1 MFLGID
7 TDTGHIYEGA
17 GAPQFAVFPR
27 PAISLAK
34 LIDAPED
41 WNSLPMEISH
51 TPFPWV
57 FREDSFDP
65 VTRMRRGRL
74 YETYNNTQPQECPVS
89 AHLFDHDGVRE
100 VAASR
105 QLRKRL
111 YTYWPCQTL
120 TARPDRGNGV
130 MLALGTGRAATGWR
144 VIQVETLIDRCVMV
158 TLKAVSAFGILPEI
172 NTSKIEPGHQKSVA
186 QAIDRVLDSA
196 FRETPISVIDH
207 CRNAAQVILSRW
219 MAQET
224 GKAEVLGKDLDQ
236 VCKAVQNMDPPRSA
250 ARDAANI
257 VRLLHSRGKA
267 NKQES
272 EGLRLSVEED
282 AEMSIQALAFILRE
296 IDWAVA

>member
-7 TDTGHIYEGA
+7 TNTGHIYEGA

-34 LIDAPED
+34 LIDVPED
-41 WNSLPMEISH
+41 WASLPSDISH

-65 VTRMRRGRL
+65 VTRIRRGRI
-74 YETYNNTQPQECPVS
+74 YQAYNNTQPHHWPVS
-89 AHLFDHDGVRE
+89 ANLFDHEGARE
-100 VAASR
+100 AAASH
-105 QLRKRL
+105 QLRKFL

-120 TARPDRGNGV
+120 TARADRGNGV
-130 MLALGTGRAATGWR
+130 MLSLGTGRAATGWR
-144 VIQVETLIDRCVMV
+144 VIQVETLIDNCIMV
-158 TLKAVSAFGILPEI
+158 TLKAVTAFGILPEI
-172 NTSKIEPGHQKSVA
+172 DIRKIEPDHHKSVR

-219 MAQET
+219 MAQES
-224 GKAEVLGKDLDQ
+224 GKSEVLGKDLDQ
-236 VCKAVQNMDPPRSA
+236 VCKAVQNMTPPRTA

-257 VRLLHSRGKA
+257 VRLLHSRGKT
-267 NKQES
+267 NRQES
-272 EGLRLSVEED
+272 DGLRLSVEED

-296 IDWAVA
+296 LDWAIA